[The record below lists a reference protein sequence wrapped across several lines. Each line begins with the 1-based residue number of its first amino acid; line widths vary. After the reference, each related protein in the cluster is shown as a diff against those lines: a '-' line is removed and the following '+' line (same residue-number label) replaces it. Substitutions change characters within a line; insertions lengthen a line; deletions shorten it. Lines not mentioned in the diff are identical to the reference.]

1 MTRNESET
9 RSELIDPVLTSAGWG
24 TDSTTRIMR
33 EYRITDGRIEIGG
46 VRGLPEIAD
55 YILVL
60 HGQKVAVIE
69 AKRESLG
76 ARE

>member
-24 TDSTTRIMR
+24 VDSTTRILR

-46 VRGLPEIAD
+46 VRGRAEIAD
-55 YILVL
+55 YILVSN
-60 HGQKVAVIE
+60 GQKVAVIE
-69 AKRESLG
+69 AKRESLS